1 VDYAGRILGAAAYS
15 ASLDMLASADA
26 SVTRVWEANPGIV
39 AADICGTLQATVQRP
54 TWEHYLPGFPY
65 TPICR

>member
-1 VDYAGRILGAAAYS
+1 
-15 ASLDMLASADA
+15 MLASADA